1 MARKAHQIEQ
11 YAGIPA
17 VDPLV
22 RAPEVREEPAGN
34 ADFAAARQVAEQL
47 ARSFEEYKKANDAHL
62 AEIKKGSD
70 DVVRREQVA
79 KIDATVADLQKALQS
94 LEVKMNRPAFGGA
107 DPAVDEAK
115 AKAADYRKAFDR
127 FFIKGDPALLHKA
140 LQTDSDPDGG
150 FMVPTE
156 IESTITRVVATI
168 SAMRR
173 LSQVV
178 TTGAQTYK
186 KPVNL
191 GGAGAGWVGEREA
204 RPETATPKLSM
215 IDVLSGEIYAN
226 PAATQTMLDD
236 ANMNVEQW
244 LSTEVAQAFADQE
257 GAAFISGDGV
267 NKPKGFLTY
276 PIVNNASYAWGSVG
290 RIRTGAS
297 GAFAASGP
305 ADTLIDVIH
314 ALRPGYRPGAAWLMS
329 DLTLSAIRKFKD
341 TTGQYLWQPSLQ
353 AGQPATLL
361 GYACE
366 IDENMPT
373 IAANSYSLA
382 FANWSRAYLIADRTG
397 VRVLRDPYTAKPYV
411 MFYTTKRVGGA
422 VQNFEA
428 IKLLQFAT

>member
-17 VDPLV
+17 VDPLA
-22 RAPEVREEPAGN
+22 RAPNVREADTN
-34 ADFAAARQVAEQL
+34 ADAMKAAKEVAEQL
-47 ARSFEEYKKANDAHL
+47 AKSFEDYKRANDAHL
-62 AEIKKGSD
+62 AEIKKGTD
-70 DVVRREQVA
+70 DVVRREQVQR
-79 KIDATVADLQKALQS
+79 IDSTLVDLQKAMQA
-94 LEVKMNRPAFGGA
+94 LEAKMNRPAFGGA
-107 DPAVDEAK
+107 DPTVEEAK

-127 FFIKGDPALLHKA
+127 FFIKGDVGMLHKA

-156 IESTITRVVATI
+156 IESSITRVVATI
-168 SAMRR
+168 SAVRR
-173 LSQVV
+173 LAQVV

-191 GGAGAGWVGEREA
+191 GGAGSGWVGERDA
-204 RPETATPKLSM
+204 RPETATPKLAM
-215 IDVLSGEIYAN
+215 IDVPSGEIYAN

-257 GAAFISGDGV
+257 GAAFITGDGV

-276 PIVNNASYAWGSVG
+276 TISDNASYQWG
-290 RIRTGAS
+290 RIGRVKTGTS
-297 GAFAASGP
+297 GAFGAAP
-305 ADTLIDVIH
+305 FDTLVDVVH
-314 ALRPGYRPGAAWLMS
+314 ALRPGYRPGSAWLMS
-329 DLTLSAIRKFKD
+329 DLTLATIRKVKD
-341 TTGQYLWQPSLQ
+341 TTGQYIWQPSQQ
-353 AGQPATLL
+353 AGQPSTLL

-382 FANWSRAYLIADRTG
+382 FANWSRAYLVTDRTG
-397 VRVLRDPYTAKPYV
+397 VRVLRDPYTNKPYV